1 MKRLALSLVLLVG
14 AVCGAHATCIGTN
27 SYYTC
32 SDSSG
37 NTYNVNRIGNTTT
50 VNGYNANTGSSWNQN
65 TYRSGNTSSTYG
77 TAADGSSWNS
87 QTYRT
92 PSGSTT
98 YGTDSRG
105 NSFSRT
111 CNQFGCF

>member
-1 MKRLALSLVLLVG
+1 MKKLLACAGLFAALSANAACTG
-14 AVCGAHATCIGTN
+14 SGTFYTCTDASGN
-27 SYYTC
+27 SYTVNKF
-32 SDSSG
+32 G
-37 NTYNVNRIGNTTT
+37 NSTA
-50 VNGYNANTGSSWNQN
+50 VNGYNAQTGSNWNQN

-77 TAADGSSWNS
+77 TAADGSTWNS

-98 YGTDSRG
+98 YGTDSNG

>member
-1 MKRLALSLVLLVG
+1 MKRLALGMCLLAGLVG
-14 AVCGAHATCIGTN
+14 GVHASCIGTS
-27 SYYTC
+27 SYYSC
-32 SDSSG
+32 SDASG
-37 NTYNVNRIGNTTT
+37 NTYNVNKFGNTTI

-98 YGTDSRG
+98 FGTDSRG
-105 NSFSRT
+105 NSFSRN

>member
-1 MKRLALSLVLLVG
+1 MKRLIILAGILL
-14 AVCGAHATCIGTN
+14 GTASAAN
-27 SYYTC
+27 ANCFGSGSFYTC

-37 NTYNVNRIGNTTT
+37 NSYTVNKSGNSTT
-50 VNGYNANTGSSWNQN
+50 VNGYNAETGSSWNQN

-77 TAADGSSWNS
+77 TAADGSSWSS

-92 PSGSTT
+92 PGGSTT
-98 YGTDSRG
+98 YGTDSKG

-111 CNQFGCF
+111 CNQFGCY